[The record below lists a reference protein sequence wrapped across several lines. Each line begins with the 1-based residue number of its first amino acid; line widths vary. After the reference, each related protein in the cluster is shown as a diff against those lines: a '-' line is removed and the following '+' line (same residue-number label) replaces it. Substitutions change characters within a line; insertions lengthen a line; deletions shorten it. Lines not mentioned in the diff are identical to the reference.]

1 MDGSSLRHDAQ
12 VSEDPELRWQQPPRV
27 RLVQRVALAGLAAA
41 ALGDIVA
48 GWDDALQKALLY
60 ACFAIVA
67 VTGVYT
73 IALRQRAFREQRRR
87 G

>member
-1 MDGSSLRHDAQ
+1 MT
-12 VSEDPELRWQQPPRV
+12 EDPEPRWQQPPRV
-27 RLVQRVALAGLAAA
+27 KLVQRIALAGLAAA

-48 GWDDALQKALLY
+48 GWDDMLQKVLLFG
-60 ACFAIVA
+60 CFAVVA

-87 G
+87 HGD